1 MAEPM
6 KIGCDKL
13 HYALLTVDTD
23 AALTYETP
31 VPMPGVMTLS
41 ITANTD
47 SQTAFY
53 DDGPGEVATALG
65 EIEVSI
71 EKNALSAAEKNVLLG
86 HQLDTNGAVIYGAED
101 IPPFVALGFRNLRTD
116 GTYRYVWLYKGKFQ
130 EPEDSSTT
138 KGDSIEFQNE
148 SITGSFV
155 KVNKSFT
162 VNGRT
167 VTPWKSEVFEGTQ
180 TRNACAKW
188 FTKVYQPGDNVAA
201 E

>member
-13 HYALLTVDTD
+13 HYALLTADTGTE
-23 AALTYETP
+23 LTYSTP
-31 VPMPGVMTLS
+31 VAMPGVMTLG

-65 EIEVSI
+65 DIEVTI
-71 EKNALSAAEKNVLLG
+71 EKNALSAQEKSVLLG
-86 HQLDTNGAVIYGAED
+86 HKLDTNGAVIYGSED

-162 VNGRT
+162 VGGKT
-167 VTPWKSEVFEGTQ
+167 STPWKAELFEDAE
-180 TRNACAKW
+180 NAAVCAKW
-188 FTKVYQPGDNVAA
+188 FTKVYQPGDAA
-201 E
+201 GV